1 MAYSYLPITSKEND
15 EITNLVKC
23 SMGFLNDETPNCTAI
38 NFPEDISERSVEEI
52 AEESKNLYY
61 QLNDAKSL
69 IRKLSEWVDHLQG
82 ITEVKD

>member
-1 MAYSYLPITSKEND
+1 MTYSYLPITSKENN

-23 SMGFLNDETPNCTAI
+23 SMEFLNDEPPICTAI
-38 NFPEDISERSVEEI
+38 SFPEDISECSVEKI
-52 AEESKNLYY
+52 ADESKNLYY

-82 ITEVKD
+82 ITEVTN